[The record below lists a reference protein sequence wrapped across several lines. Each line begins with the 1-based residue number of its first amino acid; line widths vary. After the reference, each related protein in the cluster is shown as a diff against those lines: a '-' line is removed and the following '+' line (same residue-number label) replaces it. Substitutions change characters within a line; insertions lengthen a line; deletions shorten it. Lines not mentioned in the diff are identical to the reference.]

1 MMIDFSP
8 FEGFLTSL
16 SRISRIDYQ
25 IWDMKGEMIFSSGNV
40 PLKELPIQELKILSN
55 GILDR
60 GDFQYVPYDDYGY
73 LCGTPLKNWQGL
85 AGSLVAIGSHG
96 DKPSGNKN
104 EEGTNASLAEEMK
117 NFLGY
122 IAGLVEENLVAQVEI
137 EEMAQELDQ
146 SFEDLNL
153 YARIA
158 TQIKT
163 LRFSGSMLRN
173 LIEKLLENMRAD
185 MAFAV
190 LPNRPQYDA
199 QVIKTGISNK
209 FPEKK
214 RFIDSLVNRIPAEAP
229 SLDENYFIV
238 NDSRK
243 NPQYQDLAEQPYRFL
258 TVRVQHNGVFYG
270 WLGLVSFNMKEIFRQ
285 GELKLLTSMSEQLAV
300 VIANTDLYED
310 LEQFIINMVKS
321 LVFAIEA
328 KDIYTSGHSERVS
341 HYSML
346 IGRRLN
352 LDDKEAND
360 LKWASILH
368 DIGKIGIPE
377 SILNKPDRLTDDEFE
392 IIKGHPAKGG
402 NILKPVVQLADSLSA
417 IIHHHERYDGRGYPH
432 GLKGEDIPLAAR
444 IIAVAD
450 TFDAINS
457 SRAYRPAGDPE
468 KALSIIEEVAG
479 SQLDPHIVEVF
490 KNIYEEDL
498 SVVGE
503 KRHAE

>member
-1 MMIDFSP
+1 MIDISP
-8 FEGFLTSL
+8 FKGFLTSL
-16 SRISRIDYQ
+16 SRVSRIDYQ
-25 IWDMKGEMIFSSGNV
+25 IWDKKGEMVFSTGNV
-40 PLKELPIQELKILSN
+40 PLKALPIKELQVLSKGIVDQE
-55 GILDR
+55 
-60 GDFQYVPYDDYGY
+60 DFQYVPYYDNGY
-73 LCGTPLKNWQGL
+73 LCGAPLKNGQGL
-85 AGSLVAIGSHG
+85 TGSLVAFGS
-96 DKPSGNKN
+96 DRDRASGNDN
-104 EEGTNASLAEEMK
+104 EPDTNTARAEEMK

-122 IAGLVEENLVAQVEI
+122 LVGLVEENLVAQEEI

-146 SFEDLNL
+146 SFEELNL

-158 TQIKT
+158 TQIKS
-163 LRFSGSMLRN
+163 LRFSGTMLKN

-185 MAFAV
+185 TAFAV
-190 LPNRPQYDA
+190 LPDRPQYNV
-199 QVIKTGISNK
+199 QVIKPGISDK
-209 FPEKK
+209 FHE
-214 RFIDSLVNRIPAEAP
+214 RDRIIGSLIDRVPADAP

-238 NDSRK
+238 NDSLN
-243 NPQYQDLAEQPYRFL
+243 NPQYHDLAEQPYRFL
-258 TVRVQHNGVFYG
+258 TVKVQHNGEFYG

-328 KDIYTSGHSERVS
+328 KDLYTSGHSERVS

-346 IGRRLN
+346 IGSRLE
-352 LDDKEAND
+352 LSDKESND

-377 SILNKPDRLTDDEFE
+377 RILNKADRLTDDEFE
-392 IIKGHPAKGG
+392 IIKGHSAKGG
-402 NILKPVVQLADSLSA
+402 KILKPVAQLADSLSA
-417 IIHHHERYDGRGYPH
+417 IIHHHERYDGGGYPH
-432 GLKGEDIPLAAR
+432 GLEGEDIPLAAR

-457 SRAYRPAGDPE
+457 TRAYRDARKPE
-468 KALSIIEEVAG
+468 EALAIIEEVAG
-479 SQLDPHIVEVF
+479 SQLDPHIVKVF

-498 SVVGE
+498 SVVGG
-503 KRHAE
+503 KGHAE